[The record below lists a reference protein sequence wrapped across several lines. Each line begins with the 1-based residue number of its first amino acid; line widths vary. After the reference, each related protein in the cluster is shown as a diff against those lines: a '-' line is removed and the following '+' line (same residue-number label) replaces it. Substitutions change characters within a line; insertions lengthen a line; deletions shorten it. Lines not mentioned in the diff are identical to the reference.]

1 MLSYLSDFQAVAA
14 CQKTPDFL
22 LPLPCTKNYPL
33 TVHRYWLS
41 SDKKLSKTLKP
52 ILGFYPRNIAL
63 YQMALRH
70 KSVARNKSE
79 NSQTSNERLE
89 FLGDALLNAVVAD
102 HLFRIFPYKDEGFLT
117 KMRSKVVSRNHL
129 NSIALK
135 MGMPELLNKDSG
147 GYTGSSIYGN
157 ALEALVGSIYIDKGY
172 RTAQNFVL
180 KRLFGLYVDMDEL
193 ENTESDFKSKLI
205 EWAQKEK
212 HSLEF
217 KVMEEARFAE
227 NKTFLIGVF
236 IDNDL
241 KGQASHYSK
250 KRAEQMAAEKVL
262 ENMAKEQV
270 E

>member
-1 MLSYLSDFQAVAA
+1 M
-14 CQKTPDFL
+14 
-22 LPLPCTKNYPL
+22 

-41 SDKKLSKTLKP
+41 PDKKLSKTLKP

-70 KSVARNKSE
+70 KSVARGKTD
-79 NSQTSNERLE
+79 NSKTSNERLE

-117 KMRSKVVSRNHL
+117 KMRSKVVSRQHL

-135 MGMPELLNKDSG
+135 MGMPHLLNKDSG

-172 RTAQNFVL
+172 KTAQTFIL
-180 KRLFGLYVDMDEL
+180 KRLFGLYVDIDEL
-193 ENTESDFKSKLI
+193 ENTESDFKSRLI

-217 KVMEEARFAE
+217 RVMEEARFADD
-227 NKTFLIGVF
+227 KTFLIGVF
-236 IDNDL
+236 INNDL

-262 ENMAKEQV
+262 DSFAQQV